1 MVTIIKL
8 RPRTEASEERDDAG
22 LSELHFTKW
31 ILANITTVPECEW
44 HEPEIEE
51 PIARRNAA

>member
-8 RPRTEASEERDDAG
+8 RPRTEASEQRDDAG
-22 LSELHFTKW
+22 LTELHFTRRVPV
-31 ILANITTVPECEW
+31 NITTVPECEW